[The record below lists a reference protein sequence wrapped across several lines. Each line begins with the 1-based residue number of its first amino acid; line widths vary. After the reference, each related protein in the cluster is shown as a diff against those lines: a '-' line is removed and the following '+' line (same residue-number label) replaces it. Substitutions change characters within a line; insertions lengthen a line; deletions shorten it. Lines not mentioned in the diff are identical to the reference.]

1 MGTLTLY
8 PGVIIKFRTRTK
20 PKRTE
25 RVITMFLLFFVPPVN
40 GVGESEHTTDLHQ
53 RHDTHSSRVIPSES
67 IHLVRAPDFENNS
80 FHFEKKNNTV
90 NKMSDNE
97 NLKAAMDALN
107 MACTKKTYQSFKNLQ
122 PGEYIVHQ
130 FSIVDTAHGKRVR
143 IDLLESYMLLPERFI
158 HQLGPEKISVLNKAQ
173 KIMVYGG
180 EDSSDRDRLI
190 LGFRSDAYY
199 AEMFNFA
206 ME

>member
-25 RVITMFLLFFVPPVN
+25 RVIAMFLLFFVPPVN
-40 GVGESEHTTDLHQ
+40 GVGESEH
-53 RHDTHSSRVIPSES
+53 
-67 IHLVRAPDFENNS
+67 PDFENNS

-180 EDSSDRDRLI
+180 KDSSDRDRLI